1 MTGEPTPTRDAYSP
15 LSRTALVLTGC
26 GTAGAYHAGVLRAF
40 QEAGVKIDLVA
51 GTGMGVAS
59 AVFAAIDGGG
69 RLWDADGLWR
79 SPAASHYYRVRAALR
94 TAGWALAASLSV
106 VLLPLLAL
114 AAGLLVYPLGFLL
127 RLAGMSSAGIV
138 ARAYTSLVETA
149 FDPEFLPAVLPR
161 AFLISLSLFVGTLG
175 LLALVVLITGR
186 GRRRDDA
193 PIWWR
198 IVGAPLS
205 ATGAAAA
212 VSRGLWQ
219 LVGGA
224 AGARRPGPVDLGRA
238 YTELLREN
246 LGQPGFREL
255 LLTVHDV
262 DMRRDLV
269 FAMLGDRHRR
279 DFFRSSAGPGGDRRL
294 SEGFDLAGVSRDHL
308 MDAALAG
315 ISLPVATEV
324 QMIGFPPESY
334 WCGEVH
340 RVSSRPGAVD
350 RVLDE
355 LLLAGVE
362 QVVVVSPFPELE
374 GPHRLTVPRSD
385 WRGRVS
391 DYLAGA
397 EAAALRSAVA
407 VHRPFRCLF
416 VVRPS
421 YNPVGPLDV
430 GGCYDQRSDRTVTLG
445 ELMDRGYEDAYRQF
459 IDPVVGA
466 SGERLEAVS
475 GRRGWG
481 GGVAQ
486 GPVALGP
493 QRDGA
498 TSEGGAA
505 PHDGGV

>member
-1 MTGEPTPTRDAYSP
+1 VTGSPASPRDAYSP
-15 LSRTALVLTGC
+15 QSRTALVLIGS

-59 AVFAAIDGGG
+59 ALFAAVDGGAQ
-69 RLWDADGLWR
+69 LWDPDGVWR
-79 SPAASHYYRVRAALR
+79 SPAARRFYRVRAALR
-94 TAGWALAASLSV
+94 TAAWALAASLSV

-114 AAGLLVYPLGFLL
+114 VAGLVVYPLGFLL
-127 RLAGMSSAGIV
+127 RLAGVSSAASV
-138 ARAYTSLVETA
+138 SRAYTALVETA
-149 FDPEFLPAVLPR
+149 FDPGFLPGALPR
-161 AFLISLSLFVGTLG
+161 AFLVS
-175 LLALVVLITGR
+175 LALVVGILGAVALGVLIAGR

-198 IVGAPLS
+198 IIGAPLS
-205 ATGAAAA
+205 ASGAARAL
-212 VSRGLWQ
+212 SRGLWQ

-224 AGARRPGPVDLGRA
+224 AGARRPGPAELSSA
-238 YTELLREN
+238 YTELLRDS

-255 LLTVHDV
+255 LLTAHDL

-269 FAMLGDRHRR
+269 FGLLGERHRR
-279 DFFRSSAGPGGDRRL
+279 DFFRAGDGPGGDRRL
-294 SEGFDLAGVSRDHL
+294 SEVFDLAGVGRDHL

-315 ISLPVATEV
+315 ISLPVATEA
-324 QMIGFPPESY
+324 QQIGFPPESY

-340 RVSSRPGAVD
+340 RAAARPGAVD
-350 RVLDE
+350 RLLDE
-355 LLLAGVE
+355 LPLAGVE

-407 VHRPFRCLF
+407 VARPFRCVF
-416 VVRPS
+416 VVCPA
-421 YNPVGPLDV
+421 YNPIGPLDV
-430 GGCYDQRSDRTVTLG
+430 AGCYDQRSDRFVTLG
-445 ELMDRGYEDAYRQF
+445 ELVDRGYEDAYRQF

-466 SGERLEAVS
+466 SGERLEIAG

-481 GGVAQ
+481 AN
-486 GPVALGP
+486 PA
-493 QRDGA
+493 
-498 TSEGGAA
+498 SEASLRA
-505 PHDGGV
+505 VRPDESPADSAD